1 MPKWLAAA
9 VEKPEPGGLS
19 STGSTNAPSLQWR
32 VHAGPGL
39 DRKSGQAR
47 ARLSLRAHVSG
58 SCSLLQN
65 VTATCP
71 MWATLRRLSGWSSTP
86 DCITGATEPK
96 GRLHGGPGVEAM
108 PLALSKN
115 AKQQEHVP
123 LQLMQTF
130 LTSLETSKTH
140 FLPLSCCDVMWLRN
154 A

>member
-108 PLALSKN
+108 QNSKSMYLYNSCRLS
-115 AKQQEHVP
+115 
-123 LQLMQTF
+123 L
-130 LTSLETSKTH
+130 
-140 FLPLSCCDVMWLRN
+140 LPWKPVKRISCLWAAVMWLRN